1 MLGGGGTAEQE
12 GNAVTGGGGIAEQ
25 DGSAISGGGGTAE
38 QEGNAV
44 IGGGGIAE
52 QDGSAVTGGG
62 GIAEQDG
69 SAVLGGGGMT
79 DPDNEVRGGGGIAEQ
94 ASAVL
99 GGGGIMAP
107 ERAGLSALAGTDC
120 AASMIASPSSS
131 PASDH
136 APDSIHSI
144 VQRIRLFGNPRTKPR
159 HPAHPAGS
167 FMIVSSFGRY
177 LSQSAHDAPMS
188 SCLLVGV
195 VEAPGVGFEGAGRRR
210 RTGGA

>member
-1 MLGGGGTAEQE
+1 MLGGGGTAEQ
-12 GNAVTGGGGIAEQ
+12 
-25 DGSAISGGGGTAE
+25 DGSAVT
-38 QEGNAV
+38 
-44 IGGGGIAE
+44 GGGGIAE

-62 GIAEQDG
+62 GIAEQVGSVISGGGGTAEQDGSAISGGGGIAEHDG

-99 GGGGIMAP
+99 GGGGNMAP
-107 ERAGLSALAGTDC
+107 ERAGLSALAPTTC
-120 AASMIASPSSS
+120 PASTIASPSSS
-131 PASDH
+131 PAFDR

-159 HPAHPAGS
+159 HPARLVGS

-177 LSQSAHDAPMS
+177 LSQSAHDHETALR
-188 SCLLVGV
+188 C
-195 VEAPGVGFEGAGRRR
+195 RRCR
-210 RTGGA
+210 

>member
-1 MLGGGGTAEQE
+1 MLGGGGIAEHEASAISGGGGTAEQE
-12 GNAVTGGGGIAEQ
+12 GSAVTGGGGIAEQ
-25 DGSAISGGGGTAE
+25 VGSAISGGGGTAE
-38 QEGNAV
+38 QE
-44 IGGGGIAE
+44 
-52 QDGSAVTGGG
+52 GSAVTGGG

-107 ERAGLSALAGTDC
+107 ERAGLSALARATC
-120 AASMIASPSSS
+120 PPSVIARPSSS

-144 VQRIRLFGNPRTKPR
+144 LQLIRPFGKPRTQTP
-159 HPAHPAGS
+159 PAPPARR
-167 FMIVSSFGRY
+167 VS
-177 LSQSAHDAPMS
+177 HDREQFWA
-188 SCLLVGV
+188 LLV
-195 VEAPGVGFEGAGRRR
+195 PKRSRS
-210 RTGGA
+210 